1 MITTNFISSYPI
13 KFKAPYAAPK
23 INLDALRPFA
33 AKTEPLIGNS
43 LSTRYFSNV
52 TGQPLN
58 KRGKGCEFFGVACW
72 EQLMNKLENHAALL
86 VTKAKWI
93 VEGFEN
99 GHIVNMPA
107 IIYLDELSSLE
118 KGKEE
123 LYSNIGDPCCQTRN
137 YIDELNL
144 QKAGRWTLYSKEF
157 FGESRLGALSHTIGL
172 VPHHKNLLV
181 LDSLGEGTELQK
193 QFHSKIR
200 YLLSDAGYEN
210 IIFSTKVQQPITEF
224 SCNNWTYANIN
235 SVLNYIFRNKDAKI
249 NSSEELN
256 RILEEDINTILE
268 NQLTDVEQFKYEHPN
283 WSDARHWNFINTP
296 TLWH

>member
-1 MITTNFISSYPI
+1 MITANFISSHPI
-13 KFKAPYAAPK
+13 KFKASHAAPK
-23 INLDALRPFA
+23 ANTGVLKLLAT
-33 AKTEPLIGNS
+33 KTES
-43 LSTRYFSNV
+43 LAGDSLTIDYSPHI

-58 KRGKGCEFFGVACW
+58 KSGKGCEFFGVADW
-72 EQLMNKLENHAALL
+72 EQLINKLENHAALL
-86 VTKAKWI
+86 VAKAKWI

-123 LYSNIGDPCCQTRN
+123 LYSNIGGPFSKTRN

-144 QKAGRWTLYSKEF
+144 QKAGRWTLYSREF

-172 VPHHKNLLV
+172 ISYNNNLLV

-210 IIFSTKVQQPITEF
+210 IVFSTKVQQPITEF